1 MSAAA
6 DKAGAVPQGRTGHI
20 GRKAAQASY
29 NADYE
34 NTEENI
40 TAYWMRLV
48 MFVFVFALLAMITL
62 EFIDKDKR

>member
-1 MSAAA
+1 MLIYYLLDNLYFYKTKDFATIT
-6 DKAGAVPQGRTGHI
+6 VRHI
-20 GRKAAQASY
+20 F
-29 NADYE
+29 NFE

-48 MFVFVFALLAMITL
+48 MFVFLFALLAMITL